1 MKVTVFLEYPTV
13 EQAHI
18 VSNSLS
24 ADRELRPDKIAR
36 TFSVID
42 SEKKLKV

>member
-1 MKVTVFLEYPTV
+1 MKVTIFLEYPSV
-13 EQAHI
+13 ELAHI
-18 VSNSLS
+18 VSQALS
-24 ADRELRPDKIAR
+24 TDKELRPEKITR